1 MLRFLPHSLGAA
13 AAVIAAVVAV
23 LWFTP
28 SDHYLYLPDPA
39 RPVDPIVLVPNE
51 RTENEEGGIYF
62 LEVGVRKA
70 SVFERIF
77 PGIYKG
83 STLVPEKQYN
93 PRGLSFDARRT
104 AGRRQMSLS
113 QRIAVS
119 VALQKL
125 GYAVEGGVEVVR
137 VRPDSSAAGRLRR
150 GDVVVEAA
158 GKKIE
163 TVEDLTQAFE
173 PITPGDEV
181 ELSVRRS
188 GSRREFVFE
197 TRAAE
202 DDPDR
207 AVIGIEIQQAVG
219 SKFPVDVRIDAGS
232 VIGPSAGLA
241 FALDVFDELGED
253 IDRGRRIAVTGEL
266 DLAGN
271 VSAIGGMKQKTIGAE
286 EAGAEILIVPDQN
299 AAEARRYAEEIEV
312 VAVSTFDEALS
323 QLTTG

>member
-1 MLRFLPHSLGAA
+1 
-13 AAVIAAVVAV
+13 
-23 LWFTP
+23 
-28 SDHYLYLPDPA
+28 
-39 RPVDPIVLVPNE
+39 
-51 RTENEEGGIYF
+51 
-62 LEVGVRKA
+62 
-70 SVFERIF
+70 
-77 PGIYKG
+77 
-83 STLVPEKQYN
+83 
-93 PRGLSFDARRT
+93 
-104 AGRRQMSLS
+104 MSRS

-119 VALQKL
+119 VALRKL

-137 VRPDSSAAGRLRR
+137 VRPDSAAAGRLRR
-150 GDVVVEAA
+150 GDVIVQAA
-158 GKKIE
+158 GREVE

-181 ELSVRRS
+181 ELAVRRS
-188 GSRREFVFE
+188 GSRREFVFK

-219 SKFPVDVRIDAGS
+219 SEFPVDVRIDAGS

-253 IDRGRRIAVTGEL
+253 VDRGRRIAVTGEL

-271 VSAIGGMKQKTIGAE
+271 VFAIGGMKQKTIGAE
-286 EAGAEILIVPDQN
+286 EAGAEILVVPDQN

-323 QLTTG
+323 QLASR